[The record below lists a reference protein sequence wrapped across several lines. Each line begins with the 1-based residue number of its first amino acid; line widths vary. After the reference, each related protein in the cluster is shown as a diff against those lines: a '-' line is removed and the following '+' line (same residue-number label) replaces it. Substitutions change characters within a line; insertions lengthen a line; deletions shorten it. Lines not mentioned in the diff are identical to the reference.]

1 MARNSHSESK
11 NKDIKKGLYLVPT
24 PIGNLKDITLRAI
37 EVLKKSD
44 YILCED
50 TRISKILLKKYE
62 INSILISNHKFNEK
76 KNLPKIIEI
85 LKRGSIVSLISDAG
99 TPTISDPGSIIINE
113 CLKNLINVIPLP
125 GPSSVSTAI
134 SISGFSEKFFFYG
147 FFPEKIKKLNNELK
161 ILGNLNSSI
170 IFFISSKKIMKII
183 PLLKKNFSGRKILIC
198 REMTKFFE
206 EFTRIEIDELDNL
219 KLNLKGELTI
229 VISERKFDKKN
240 SEILSESD
248 KKFIKKMIKKFSIKE
263 IIELIDNDNISKKII
278 YNYCVKLKN
287 EI

>member
-1 MARNSHSESK
+1 M
-11 NKDIKKGLYLVPT
+11 
-24 PIGNLKDITLRAI
+24 
-37 EVLKKSD
+37 
-44 YILCED
+44 
-50 TRISKILLKKYE
+50 
-62 INSILISNHKFNEK
+62 
-76 KNLPKIIEI
+76 
-85 LKRGSIVSLISDAG
+85 SLISDAG

-147 FFPEKIKKLNNELK
+147 FFPEKIKKLSNELK
-161 ILGNLNSSI
+161 ILSNLNSSI

-183 PLLKKNFSGRKILIC
+183 PLLKKSFSGRKILIC

-206 EFTRIEIDELDNL
+206 EFTRMEIDELDKL

-240 SEILSESD
+240 SQILGESD

-278 YNYCVKLKN
+278 YDYCVKLKN

>member
-1 MARNSHSESK
+1 
-11 NKDIKKGLYLVPT
+11 
-24 PIGNLKDITLRAI
+24 
-37 EVLKKSD
+37 
-44 YILCED
+44 
-50 TRISKILLKKYE
+50 
-62 INSILISNHKFNEK
+62 
-76 KNLPKIIEI
+76 
-85 LKRGSIVSLISDAG
+85 
-99 TPTISDPGSIIINE
+99 
-113 CLKNLINVIPLP
+113 
-125 GPSSVSTAI
+125 
-134 SISGFSEKFFFYG
+134 
-147 FFPEKIKKLNNELK
+147 
-161 ILGNLNSSI
+161 
-170 IFFISSKKIMKII
+170 MKII

-206 EFTRIEIDELDNL
+206 EFMRIEIDELDNL